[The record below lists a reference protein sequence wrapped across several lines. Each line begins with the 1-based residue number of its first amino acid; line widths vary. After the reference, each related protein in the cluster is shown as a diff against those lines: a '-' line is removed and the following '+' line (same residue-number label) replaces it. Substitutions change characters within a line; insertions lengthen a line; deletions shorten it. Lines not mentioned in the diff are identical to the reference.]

1 MERFSLFGS
10 ILFSLLAVACASP
23 PSHSPPF
30 VVAIESAHTQLDP
43 RLATDAY
50 SERIG
55 QLLFS
60 RLVRINS
67 SGEITPDL
75 AKKWEIKRE
84 TIYIFRLKEGVFFH
98 DGTPLTSED
107 VRYTYESILD
117 AALASSHRKLY
128 DVIDRIETPDAA
140 TVRFILKKPH
150 APFLYSLTRGIV
162 PKYAAANPAFSMH
175 PIGSGPFQFVRNDPD
190 HAIELS
196 AYSNYFGGA
205 PRISRLLFRIIP
217 EESVRLLE
225 LEKGNI
231 DLIQNAFPPDVLPRL
246 ERNRRFK
253 IMHTPGTTYSYVGF
267 NLRDSILQDTKVRK
281 AIALAINREEIAKYI
296 FKGLVRPATGLL
308 PSSHWAYSHQVKT
321 YLYDPE
327 GARKLLDEAGYL
339 AHSGP
344 RFTLTHKTSQNEL
357 ARRVVEVLQQ
367 QLAEIGIKVDIRS
380 HEWGTFY
387 GDIKRGN
394 FQMFTLSWVGIED
407 PDIYYNLFHSQS
419 VPPDGSNRGYYQNT
433 AIDQLVEKGR
443 LTFDRTLRKMVYANV
458 QKILSEELP
467 YVSLWHAE
475 NVAVMKKEVQG
486 YTLYPD
492 GGFYSLKDVYWDG

>member
-1 MERFSLFGS
+1 MGRYNL
-10 ILFSLLAVACASP
+10 SLLIFLLTAACAAP
-23 PSHSPPF
+23 PPAHLSPF
-30 VVAIESAHTQLDP
+30 VVAIESAPTQLDP

-60 RLVRINS
+60 RLIRINS
-67 SGEITPDL
+67 FGEITPDL

-84 TIYIFRLKEGVFFH
+84 TTYIFHLKEGVSFH

-117 AALASSHRKLY
+117 TAWVSPHRKMY
-128 DVIDRIETPDAA
+128 NVIDRIETPDAA

-162 PKYAAANPAFSMH
+162 PKHAASIPSFSIH
-175 PIGSGPFQFVRNDPD
+175 PLGSGPFYFVQNDPD
-190 HAIELS
+190 HAIALS

-231 DLIQNAFPPDVLPRL
+231 DLIQNAFPPDAFPRL
-246 ERNRRFK
+246 RRNRRFK
-253 IMHTPGTTYSYVGF
+253 MMHAPGTTYSYMGF
-267 NLRDSILQDTKVRK
+267 NLRDPILKDIRVRR

-296 FKGLVRPATGLL
+296 FKGLALPADGLL
-308 PSSHWAYSHQVKT
+308 PPSHWAYSSKVAT
-321 YLYDPE
+321 YSYNPE
-327 GARKLLDEAGYL
+327 IAKRLLDEAGHR

-394 FQMFTLSWVGIED
+394 FQMFTLSWVGVED
-407 PDIYYNLFHSQS
+407 PDIYYNVFHSQS
-419 VPPDGSNRGYYQNT
+419 VPPDGSNRGHYQNA

-443 LTFDRTLRKMVYANV
+443 LTFDRNSRKMVYAKV

-467 YVSLWHAE
+467 YVSLWHTE

-492 GGFYSLKDVYWDG
+492 GDFYSLKDVYRDR